1 MSKEDKKSLNT
12 AENVHE
18 CARKGFVSASNYEKV
33 RPNYPVDA
41 VKSFLQNLG
50 FLDERKAA
58 RPGPVKI
65 LELGSGTGK
74 FTRIMLEVLKDE
86 DVEIIASDP
95 LENMCEHFKRVLPE
109 TELIQCAAENI
120 GKPLFRVRV
129 SACIFVF
136 HFCYMLFSYAEYSAL

>member
-41 VKSFLQNLG
+41 VKFFLQNLG

-74 FTRIMLEVLKDE
+74 FTRIMLEVL
-86 DVEIIASDP
+86 
-95 LENMCEHFKRVLPE
+95 
-109 TELIQCAAENI
+109 
-120 GKPLFRVRV
+120 
-129 SACIFVF
+129 
-136 HFCYMLFSYAEYSAL
+136 